1 MSDDRTNVLRDI
13 DQIPDL
19 DRTDVGILRLLQNN
33 ARLSVKEIAAEIG
46 LAPSTTHE
54 RVRRMRETGI
64 LLGTHVEVD
73 PKALGIGL
81 EALLMIELSK
91 HNRGIVDQFLD
102 EIVSVP
108 EVRSAFL
115 VSGRYDLI
123 VHVVVQDTQHLKD
136 LALDKFTAR
145 PGVTRIETSIIF
157 DARRRYELPVFRS
170 LK

>member
-1 MSDDRTNVLRDI
+1 MVMDRTNGLREI
-13 DQIPDL
+13 AQIPDL

-91 HNRGIVDQFLD
+91 HNRGIVDEFLD
-102 EIVSVP
+102 DIVNVP
-108 EVRSAFL
+108 EVRSASL
-115 VSGRYDLI
+115 VSGHYDLI
-123 VHVVVQDTQHLKD
+123 VHVVVRDTQHLKD
-136 LALDKFTAR
+136 LVFDQFTVR

-157 DARRRYELPVFRS
+157 DARRRYELPVFRP